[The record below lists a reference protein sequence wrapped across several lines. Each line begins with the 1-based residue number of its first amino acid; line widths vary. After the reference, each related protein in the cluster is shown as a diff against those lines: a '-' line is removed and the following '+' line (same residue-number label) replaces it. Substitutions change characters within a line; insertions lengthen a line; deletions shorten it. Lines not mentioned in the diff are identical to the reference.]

1 MRAFLTLIGTALL
14 LATMP
19 LHAEAGPLRDRLK
32 ERQAARMQDELV
44 DEGDEPIYAKLP
56 DGVRVLRDIAYG
68 PDPLQRFDVYAPPQ
82 AHDAPV
88 IFMVHGGGWRH
99 GDKRA
104 QTVVQNK
111 VARWVPKGVIFVSVN
126 YRMLPQAD
134 PIEQAK
140 DVGRALNFAQKTA
153 AEWGGDGRK
162 FVLMGHSAGSHL
174 VALVASS
181 MAPGVHFLGAV
192 LLDSAAL
199 DVPQLMQAR
208 HLRLYDNAFGKDA
221 AYWKAASPLHV
232 LSRSMP
238 PVLAVCSSRRALS
251 CRQAAD
257 FVAKAASLGTR
268 ASVLQQD
275 MTHKE
280 INQLLGTAGAYTYA
294 VDAFL
299 SSVDPSWAA
308 LLR

>member
-1 MRAFLTLIGTALL
+1 MKVLLTLTGTALL
-14 LATMP
+14 LGALSP
-19 LHAEAGPLRDRLK
+19 YAVAGPLRERLK
-32 ERQAARMQDELV
+32 ERQAARMQDELF
-44 DEGDEPIYAKLP
+44 DEDDGRVYAKLP
-56 DGVRVLRDIAYG
+56 DGIRVLRDIAYG

-82 AHDAPV
+82 ANDAPV

-104 QTVVQNK
+104 QTVVENK
-111 VARWVPKGVIFVSVN
+111 VARWVPKGAILVSVN
-126 YRMLPQAD
+126 YRLLPQAD
-134 PIEQAK
+134 PIEQAR
-140 DVGRALNFAQKTA
+140 DVERALAFAQQKA
-153 AEWGGDGRK
+153 AEWGGDARK

-181 MAPGVHFLGAV
+181 MRPGVHFLGAV

-199 DVPQLMQAR
+199 DVPQLMQVR
-208 HLRLYDNAFGKDA
+208 HLRLYDNAFGNDD

-238 PVLAVCSSRRALS
+238 PMLAVCSSRRTLS
-251 CRQAAD
+251 CRQAAA
-257 FVAKAASLGTR
+257 FVTKASSLGTR

-280 INQLLGTAGAYTYA
+280 INHLLGTAGSYTDA
-294 VDAFL
+294 IEAFL
-299 SSVDPSWAA
+299 RSVDPSWAA